1 MSDQPDERDRLREL
15 LGHMADLEKELEE
28 EIRLRSDDV
37 VESLIETRSKIESDV
52 RRTQDRV
59 RESLR
64 SWLARSEPRNILS
77 APFIYAM
84 IVPIAFLDLTFSLY
98 QSICF
103 RLYRVERVRRS
114 DWIVVDRHRLPCL
127 NPVEKVNC
135 VYCGYANGVLAYAS
149 EIAARTEQ
157 YWCPIK
163 HAKRAVGTH
172 ARYRNFVEYGEEHL
186 FHSELIRLRGELE
199 SAPNA
204 TRETSPLQE
213 SL

>member
-103 RLYRVERVRRS
+103 GSIES
-114 DWIVVDRHRLPCL
+114 NACGDRT
-127 NPVEKVNC
+127 
-135 VYCGYANGVLAYAS
+135 GSSSIDIAS
-149 EIAARTEQ
+149 PT
-157 YWCPIK
+157 
-163 HAKRAVGTH
+163 
-172 ARYRNFVEYGEEHL
+172 
-186 FHSELIRLRGELE
+186 
-199 SAPNA
+199 
-204 TRETSPLQE
+204 
-213 SL
+213 